1 MLVPL
6 LFRSQS
12 GGLQGDLIHELL
24 VRMLNLVKFL
34 LQLVQRISG
43 LVQRVLHKSR
53 ILQLSLHLGHFLLG
67 CHLFTLDFCLIV
79 LDDAQLM
86 LL

>member
-6 LFRSQS
+6 LFRGQHR
-12 GGLQGDLIHELL
+12 GLQGHLIHELL

-43 LVQRVLHKSR
+43 LVQRVLHEGR
-53 ILQLSLHLGHFLLG
+53 IFQLSLHLGHFLLG
-67 CHLFTLDFCLIV
+67 CHLFTLNFCLIV